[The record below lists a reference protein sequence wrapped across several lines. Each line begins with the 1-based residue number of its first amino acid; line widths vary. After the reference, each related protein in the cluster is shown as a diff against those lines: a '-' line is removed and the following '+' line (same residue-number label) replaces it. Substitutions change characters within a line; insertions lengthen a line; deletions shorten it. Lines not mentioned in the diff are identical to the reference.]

1 MHVFLSLTQGAVW
14 ISVHTEK
21 NILKLKNNL
30 CDEMM
35 RGFPNNLK
43 FILAHL
49 YCSFKTCTT
58 ANLSALLVSH

>member
-35 RGFPNNLK
+35 RGFLNNLK
-43 FILAHL
+43 FYFGTSVLQFQNVH
-49 YCSFKTCTT
+49 YC
-58 ANLSALLVSH
+58 